1 MLVEVKMT
9 LKRREGNILL
19 VAGIGL
25 LLFWLL
31 AMGSSYRLGGFVYVA
46 LLVGFIFVAVALITR
61 LRGSH

>member
-1 MLVEVKMT
+1 MKMT

-31 AMGSSYRLGGFVYVA
+31 AMGSSSTLGGFVYVA
-46 LLVGFIFVAVALITR
+46 LLVGCIFVAVALITL
-61 LRGSH
+61 LRGRR